1 MHMNNHNW
9 KIMTIL
15 GTRPEIIRLSR
26 VIAQLD
32 KYSKHVLVYTNQ
44 SYDYEL
50 STIFFNE
57 LRIRK
62 PDYVLSV
69 KSETLSGQIGNILT
83 QTEQVMSKEKPDA
96 ILVLGDTNSALSG
109 IIAKRKKI
117 PLFHMEAGNRC
128 FDWDVPEEINRRIVD
143 HISDYNLAYTE
154 HGRRYLLQEGIP
166 ANNIIVTGSP
176 LTEVYQYYKKY
187 LQKGLI
193 FKELKLVDRQYIVV
207 SCHREENIENA
218 TRMRELFDTLK
229 FLKAKYHKRVL
240 VSLHPRTRARIP
252 DKEWEKEGIEVHKP
266 FGFFPFI
273 QLEKH
278 AFCVLSDSGTIQEE
292 SSILGFPAVQIR
304 YSTERPEAFDA
315 GSIVVCGLGKRA
327 VENAIEL
334 VTAKDCINSIP
345 QDYRDAY
352 VSQKVVRFI
361 VGSLGVRKG

>member
-1 MHMNNHNW
+1 
-9 KIMTIL
+9 MTIL

-26 VIAQLD
+26 VIAALD
-32 KYSKHVLVYTNQ
+32 RYANHVLVYTNQ

-50 STIFFNE
+50 STIFFKE
-57 LRIRK
+57 LRIRR
-62 PDYVLSV
+62 PDHVLSA
-69 KSETLSGQIGNILT
+69 KSETLGGQIANILI
-83 QTEQVMSKEKPDA
+83 QTEQVISKEKPDA

-128 FDWDVPEEINRRIVD
+128 FDWDVPEEVNRRIVD

-154 HGRRYLLQEGIP
+154 HARRYLLQEGIP
-166 ANNIIVTGSP
+166 PKDIIVTGSP

-187 LQKGLI
+187 FHKGPI
-193 FKELKLVDRQYIVV
+193 FKELKLADRQYILV
-207 SCHREENIENA
+207 SCHREENIENKA
-218 TRMRELFDTLK
+218 RMREFFDTLK
-229 FLKAKYHKRVL
+229 FLKAKYHKRIL
-240 VSLHPRTRARIP
+240 VSLHPRTRAKISER
-252 DKEWEKEGIEVHKP
+252 EWEKEGIEVHKP

-292 SSILGFPAVQIR
+292 SAIVGFPAVQIR

-315 GSIVVCGLGKRA
+315 GSIVVCGLEKRA
-327 VENAIEL
+327 VENAMNL
-334 VTAKDCINSIP
+334 VTAKDCVNSIP
-345 QDYRDAY
+345 TDYRDTH

-361 VGSLGVRKG
+361 VGTLGVRKG